1 MHYFAY
7 GSNMN
12 FAQMGDRCHGSR
24 FIEKVFLED
33 FKFVYDGHSKKRNGA
48 VGNIIEHNGEV
59 VWGCLFEITEDD
71 LKILDKCEGYHSNS
85 YDRKEFKVQNE
96 KGNTYIAIA
105 YFRIGKEIGKPSQEY
120 RQIVIQGAT
129 NCGLPRI
136 YIDRYL

>member
-12 FAQMGDRCHGSR
+12 SAQMADRCHGSR
-24 FIEKVFLED
+24 FIEKVFLKD
-33 FKFVYDGHSKKRNGA
+33 FKFVYDGYSKKRNGA
-48 VGNIIEHNGEV
+48 VGNIIEHKGDV

-71 LKILDKCEGYHSNS
+71 LKALDEYEGYHSNS

-96 KGNTYIAIA
+96 KGNTYFAIS

-120 RQIVIQGAT
+120 RQIVVQGAR
-129 NCGLPRI
+129 NCGLPRF